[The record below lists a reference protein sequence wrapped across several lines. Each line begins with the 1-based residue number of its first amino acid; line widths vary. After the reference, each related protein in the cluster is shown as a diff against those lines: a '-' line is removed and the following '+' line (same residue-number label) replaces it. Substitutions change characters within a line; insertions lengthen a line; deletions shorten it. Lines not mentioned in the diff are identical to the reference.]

1 MQRMRRAF
9 VDELARLTAALQHE
23 LDAVEDDLLETES
36 AARRQARAGPRLGR
50 VRQRVVRLQRVT
62 KPLARLQPEEDLP
75 PWADVASFQSM
86 RRHTVAVVD
95 DLQALDD
102 RSHALQDELNAR
114 QNEEANRRLY
124 VLAVVTSVLA
134 PTTLVT
140 GFFGM
145 NTGGMP
151 WTQLPHGTWLASGL
165 LLASV
170 GAMVWLLRRGGML

>member
-1 MQRMRRAF
+1 GGGCSVVRGGLPAARQPGRAG
-9 VDELARLTAALQHE
+9 
-23 LDAVEDDLLETES
+23 VEDAQLEPG
-36 AARRQARAGPRLGR
+36 AAPRRQARAGPRLGR
-50 VRQRVVRLQRVT
+50 VRQRVARLQRVT

-124 VLAVVTSVLA
+124 VLAAVTSGLA
-134 PTTLVT
+134 PTTLV
-140 GFFGM
+140 
-145 NTGGMP
+145 
-151 WTQLPHGTWLASGL
+151 
-165 LLASV
+165 
-170 GAMVWLLRRGGML
+170 